1 MRFRILGPLEVAG
14 DPDPASAGLH
24 TPGPA
29 KLRVVLGTL
38 LVRANEVVSVDAL
51 VDELWRDA
59 PPRTAMTTL
68 HVYVSQI
75 RKALR
80 SASARHGEGILL
92 TRRPG
97 YVLRAASDELDLA
110 VFEDLRERGRKA
122 LAEHDHERAAVLLR
136 QAQDLWRG
144 PLLSGVPYGPLLES
158 AAARLAEARLEA
170 LEQRVH
176 ADLLLGRAGELVAEL
191 RALVTTYPLREELHA
206 HLMTAL
212 FRSGRLAEALQAYA
226 AVRRTLIEELGV
238 EPGARLRRLHE
249 DLLRADGDPL
259 PAVPAA
265 PVALTA
271 APAAAGNTDW
281 LPPDEGPLAGR
292 DAERAELGARLRSA
306 RPGAWTAVTGLPGS
320 GKTALAVAAA
330 RDAATA
336 FPDGVLF
343 LDLAPDGGPAL
354 APAEAAVRLLRRA
367 RAVAG
372 EACCTPEREGDPLE
386 ALRTFTAGR
395 RLLFVLDDARSVA
408 QVRPLLPTTPGSSA
422 LVTGR
427 LLPAGAAGL
436 HVLRLG
442 HLGRKAAAGVLA
454 AAGPGAAEEI
464 AALCGRLPLALRAAA
479 VQLDARPH
487 WTGEVLAARLRDETS
502 RLDALRIG
510 EFDVRARLTAACEE
524 LPAAERRAF
533 RLLGL
538 LPAAGFPLAAGAAV
552 LGLAASEA
560 APLVESLVDRH
571 LLLALGPDTYVLPE
585 LLRVLAAE
593 QLAAQEPADAVRAAT
608 SRMCAA
614 YAAAAG
620 EPGGGPTGS
629 DGPGLYAALVR
640 TAHGAGLWEQTVQL
654 ADAVTGSLER
664 AAAWDDWESTH
675 TLALDAARR
684 AGDGRAEARMLR
696 SLGDLAWQQRTAER
710 AAERYAQA
718 ARAATAAG
726 APAEAARALAG
737 LAELR
742 LDSGLVAEADA
753 LLTSARRALATGPG
767 RPAAGRFEVR
777 RVEALLALET
787 GAGAEA
793 AGALADCVA
802 LARALGDRRR
812 EAYARRTLRT
822 GPAGAGAAA
831 GRAVEVRP
839 GIWRLRCGTPR

>member
-14 DPDPASAGLH
+14 DPGPATAGLH

-38 LVRANEVVSVDAL
+38 LVRANEVVSVDSL

-80 SASARHGEGILL
+80 SASTRHGEGILL

-97 YVLRAASDELDLA
+97 YLLRAAPDELDLA

-122 LAEHDHERAAVLLR
+122 LAGHDDERAAALLR

-158 AAARLAEARLEA
+158 AAARLTEARLEA

-176 ADLLLGRAGELVAEL
+176 ADLRLGRDRELVAEL
-191 RALVTTYPLREELHA
+191 RALVSTYPLREELHA

-238 EPGARLRRLHE
+238 EPGVRLRRLHE
-249 DLLRADGDPL
+249 ELLRADGDPL
-259 PAVPAA
+259 PAFPAA
-265 PVALTA
+265 PVALSA
-271 APAAAGNTDW
+271 APAAGNTDW
-281 LPPDEGPLAGR
+281 LPPDDGPPAGR
-292 DAERAELGARLRSA
+292 DAERVELVGRLRDA
-306 RPGAWTAVTGLPGS
+306 RPGSWVAITGLPGS

-330 RDAATA
+330 REAATA

-343 LDLAPDGGPAL
+343 LDLAPDGGPVL
-354 APAEAAVRLLRRA
+354 APAEAAARLLRRA
-367 RAVAG
+367 RAVAS
-372 EACCTPEREGDPLE
+372 EAGRTPEPDGDPLE

-395 RLLFVLDDARSVA
+395 RLLFVLDNARSVA
-408 QVRPLLPTTPGSSA
+408 QVRPLLPTTPGSA
-422 LVTGR
+422 AVVTGR
-427 LLPAGAAGL
+427 LLPAGAPGM
-436 HVLRLG
+436 HSLRLG
-442 HLGRKAAAGVLA
+442 LLGRTAAAEVLA
-454 AAGPGAAEEI
+454 GAGPVAAEEI

-479 VQLDARPH
+479 VQLKARPH

-510 EFDVRARLTAACEE
+510 EFDVRARLTAAYDE
-524 LPAAERRAF
+524 LPAAGRRAF

-538 LPAAGFPLAAGAAV
+538 LPAAGFPLVAAAAV
-552 LGLAASEA
+552 LDLATAEA
-560 APLVESLVDRH
+560 APLVESLCDRQ
-571 LLLALGPDTYVLPE
+571 LLLAPGPDTYVLPE

-593 QLAAQEPADAVRAAT
+593 LLAAREPVEAVRAAT

-614 YAAAAG
+614 YAAAAA
-620 EPGGGPTGS
+620 EPGGGPT
-629 DGPGLYAALVR
+629 DAEGLGRYAGLVR
-640 TAHGAGLWEQTVQL
+640 AAHGAGLWAQTILL
-654 ADAVTGSLER
+654 ADTVTGALER
-664 AAAWDDWESTH
+664 AAAWDDWEGVH

-684 AGDGRAEARMLR
+684 VDDRRAEARMLR
-696 SLGDLAWQQRTAER
+696 SLGDLAWQQRMADR
-710 AAERYAQA
+710 AAERYARA

-726 APAEAARALAG
+726 AAAEAARALAG

-742 LDSGLVAEADA
+742 LEGGLVAEADA
-753 LLTSARRALATGPG
+753 LLTSARHALATGHARPG
-767 RPAAGRFEVR
+767 AGRFEVR

-787 GAGAEA
+787 GAGADA

-802 LARALGDRRR
+802 LARALGDRHR
-812 EAYARRTLRT
+812 EAYARRAL
-822 GPAGAGAAA
+822 GNDAASGAGS